1 MGVYVLQTLVLYFKD
16 IIKMAI
22 IRVEFFLHTTLKISS
37 EKQDVK
43 PSPDR
48 AGILPSRSVG
58 TEGQGR

>member
-1 MGVYVLQTLVLYFKD
+1 
-16 IIKMAI
+16 MAI

-48 AGILPSRSVG
+48 AGILPQSRRAR
-58 TEGQGR
+58 EIKAKAGQNGFWNGVVCF